1 LDQLRIANEHGRP
14 RSGIDVLVASVK
26 EGFNEIYDAFFPPLS
41 NVVQSGND
49 KKTKLTCKVKSKV
62 NDKLERKG

>member
-1 LDQLRIANEHGRP
+1 M
-14 RSGIDVLVASVK
+14 ASVK